1 MTIGERIAKCRKEKK
16 LSQEYIAESLEVSRQ
31 AVSKW
36 ENDQSE
42 PDTNN
47 LIKLARL
54 FNVSV
59 EYLANGE
66 EENIKVVYIE
76 KNIPILKIIGLILL
90 GLGGLSLLFGII
102 IPYMFGIAII
112 LIAFGLLLILLKK
125 EGLILGSI
133 IITIGTIL
141 FLIQGFFFGIDTPI
155 LCLISSISVGIPILI
170 YSLIKLILKIKKERI
185 IKNNLRFIKNFIN
198 IFIIVSIVVT
208 AIIIPASI
216 VHKNRKNAFAK
227 AMWFSSERLKDYMV
241 EGLPAPKDIDCINMN
256 NEKILFYFNTDT
268 YNIYLE
274 SIYNYLIN
282 KNFKHLGT
290 KGELLYQSNEEK
302 IYEFI
307 KHKKNYYYG
316 SYGHSGFNN
325 NENPDDY
332 YFIYSDSIIDE
343 LTGEIDCYIIHFDY
357 VEISNIHVNK
367 KNYRYNVEMT
377 IYKESSLEGYR
388 YKI

>member
-76 KNIPILKIIGLILL
+76 KNIPVLKIIGLILL
-90 GLGGLSLLFGII
+90 GLGGLSFLFGII

-125 EGLILGSI
+125 DGLILGSI
-133 IITIGTIL
+133 IITIGTIF
-141 FLIQGFFFGIDTPI
+141 FLIQVFFLGIDTPI

-170 YSLIKLILKIKKERI
+170 YSLIKLILKIKKR
-185 IKNNLRFIKNFIN
+185 
-198 IFIIVSIVVT
+198 
-208 AIIIPASI
+208 
-216 VHKNRKNAFAK
+216 
-227 AMWFSSERLKDYMV
+227 
-241 EGLPAPKDIDCINMN
+241 
-256 NEKILFYFNTDT
+256 
-268 YNIYLE
+268 
-274 SIYNYLIN
+274 
-282 KNFKHLGT
+282 
-290 KGELLYQSNEEK
+290 
-302 IYEFI
+302 
-307 KHKKNYYYG
+307 
-316 SYGHSGFNN
+316 
-325 NENPDDY
+325 
-332 YFIYSDSIIDE
+332 
-343 LTGEIDCYIIHFDY
+343 
-357 VEISNIHVNK
+357 
-367 KNYRYNVEMT
+367 KNYR
-377 IYKESSLEGYR
+377 KSS
-388 YKI
+388 